1 MHKARALVLASL
13 AAATLAG
20 AAAAASR
27 DTHILNVPLP
37 DGSTAR
43 VEYVGNVAPK
53 VTVAPAPMSPAFAP
67 FGLFDRSAF
76 DIERQIDAMMRQV
89 NDMAAQAT
97 TLTPGLNV
105 AAYGN
110 APAGS
115 SSVTIVTTSNGTQ
128 TCTRRTEVTSEGPGK
143 APKVLSSLSGDCG
156 GAAATSAKPVN
167 RT

>member
-1 MHKARALVLASL
+1 MLKARAIVLAGL
-13 AAATLAG
+13 GAVVLTG

-53 VTVAPAPMSPAFAP
+53 VTVMPAPMSPAFMP
-67 FGLFDRSAF
+67 FGLFDRSAY
-76 DIERQIDAMMRQV
+76 DIEREIDAMMRQV
-89 NDMAAQAT
+89 NDMAAHAT
-97 TLTPGLNV
+97 PVTPGLNV

-156 GAAATSAKPVN
+156 GAGATSAKPVN